1 MKSITLKR
9 ISNSKDPLL
18 AGVSKL
24 YEEAFPPIARI
35 ESSKLLQLID
45 KHKNLD
51 FNVICED
58 GKFCGFAMI
67 WNLGTFRYFNYLATC
82 PKYRNT
88 GLGAQVIETVRKQ
101 SSLPFIG
108 EVEPP
113 VTEIQKRRLAFYKRQ
128 GLLVLSENPTILND
142 YHPGNDL
149 WLVSTEYVNNINF
162 IQQEIID
169 KVYKV
174 SHED

>member
-9 ISNSKDPLL
+9 ISNSNDPLL

-82 PKYRNT
+82 PECRNM
-88 GLGAQVIETVRKQ
+88 GIGAQVIKTVRNQ
-101 SSLPFIG
+101 SPLPFIG

-128 GLLVLSENPTILND
+128 GLLVLSENPTILNNF
-142 YHPGNDL
+142 HPSNDL
-149 WLVSTEYVNNINF
+149 WLISTEQVNNIDF

>member
-9 ISNSKDPLL
+9 ISTSDDPLL
-18 AGVSKL
+18 AGVPKL

-35 ESSKLLQLID
+35 ESEKLLQLID

-51 FNVICED
+51 FNVICKD

-67 WNLGTFRYFNYLATC
+67 WNLDTFRYFNYLATC
-82 PKYRNT
+82 PEYRNM
-88 GLGAQVIETVRKQ
+88 GLGAQVIKTIRKQ
-101 SSLPFIG
+101 SPLPFIG

-113 VTEIQKRRLAFYKRQ
+113 VTEIQKRRLSFYKRQ
-128 GLLVLSENPTILND
+128 GLVVISENPTILNNF
-142 YHPGNDL
+142 HPGNNL
-149 WLVSTEYVNNINF
+149 WLVATKTVNNIDF

-169 KVYKV
+169 RVYKI